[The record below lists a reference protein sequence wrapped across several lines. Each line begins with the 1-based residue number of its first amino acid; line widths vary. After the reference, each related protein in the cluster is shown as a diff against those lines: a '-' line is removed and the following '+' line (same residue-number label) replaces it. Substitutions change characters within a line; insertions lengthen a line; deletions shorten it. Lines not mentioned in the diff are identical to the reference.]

1 MPQFRQEL
9 AGVNGNHRGV
19 LALRRFEGRGNVDVT
34 EIPGIQKTAASNRR
48 ARALNSLEG
57 LLEPFAVPG
66 RQGRS
71 FEDVHRLRT
80 SSQRRGGV
88 KSCVTISH
96 RNQRN
101 SSADSVFRCRETGVL
116 ATFVNGHLFSASR
129 SSTRSPASLAIVANV
144 ALSYC
149 LIRLPEVC
157 ATSTTSSSKGKTP
170 LVATGASLC
179 VAGEYL

>member
-71 FEDVHRLRT
+71 IEDVNRLRT
-80 SSQRRGGV
+80 
-88 KSCVTISH
+88 T
-96 RNQRN
+96 
-101 SSADSVFRCRETGVL
+101 
-116 ATFVNGHLFSASR
+116 
-129 SSTRSPASLAIVANV
+129 
-144 ALSYC
+144 
-149 LIRLPEVC
+149 
-157 ATSTTSSSKGKTP
+157 
-170 LVATGASLC
+170 
-179 VAGEYL
+179 